1 MMAISVHTFPRQAS
15 LILALSFF
23 CGYLLLKICLI
34 EYFSIEYLVRIWLII
49 CTLPLLIVAYVQNPN
64 KKDKYALNPINS
76 VRIKSKIIVLLL
88 QFIGIYIY
96 AFSVTQMGLAE
107 YTTFVNDLFIA
118 FPVIFILVIGYVYFV
133 DRRLEEPEDEYAR
146 IGAML
151 NRRISIDTAVLKHF
165 GLKTAVK
172 IVFVPF
178 MYSGFLGNLS
188 ILINSAWQFNADAI
202 SLLLFNFGISID
214 MLIGI
219 FGYLFSSAIINNQII
234 DTDSNFSGWLFA
246 LLCYPPLVWI
256 MRQVNNQQDSMIW
269 SDILPHDSVIF
280 WLMFTIIN
288 MTWVIYWLA
297 TFEFGMTFSN
307 LSYRRLID
315 KGVYRY
321 SKHPAYIA
329 KNIYWW
335 LYTLPFMGVAFV
347 SVEWWKNILG
357 LIFVSLIYYGRAK
370 SEERH
375 LMKFSEYRQYCNEIN
390 KKGIFRWLKIRPIY

>member
-1 MMAISVHTFPRQAS
+1 MAISVQAS
-15 LILALSFF
+15 PRLASLVLVLSFF
-23 CGYLLLKICLI
+23 AGYVLLKSLLI
-34 EYFSIEYLVRIWLII
+34 EHFSIEYLVRLWLLI
-49 CTLPLLIVAYVQNPN
+49 CAMPLLLVAYLQNPYKRN
-64 KKDKYALNPINS
+64 KYNLNP
-76 VRIKSKIIVLLL
+76 VDKMRIKSKIIVLLL
-88 QFIGIYIY
+88 QFVAIYIY
-96 AFSVTQMGLAE
+96 AFTVTQIGLAK
-107 YTTFVNDLFIA
+107 YASFVTDLFLC
-118 FPVIFILVIGYVYFV
+118 FPLIIILTIGYVYFV
-133 DRRLEEPEDEYAR
+133 DRRLVEPEDDYAK

-151 NRRISIDTAVLKHF
+151 NKRIPLDKMVLQKF
-165 GLKTAVK
+165 LLKTAVK

-188 ILINSAWQFNADAI
+188 LLLNTEWRLNASAV

-214 MLIGI
+214 MLIGF

-234 DTDSNFSGWLFA
+234 DTDSNFLGWLFA

-256 MRQVNNQQDSMIW
+256 MRQVNDQQDNLIW
-269 SDILPHDSVIF
+269 SDILPYDSVIF
-280 WLMFTIIN
+280 WLMFIVIN
-288 MTWVIYWLA
+288 LTWVIYWLA

-321 SKHPAYIA
+321 TKHPAYIA

-357 LIFVSLIYYGRAK
+357 LTFVSLIYYGRAK

-375 LMKFSEYRQYCNEIN
+375 LMKFPEYRKYCDEIN
-390 KKGIFRWLKIRPIY
+390 KKGIFRWLKTHPTY

>member
-1 MMAISVHTFPRQAS
+1 MISSVHTSPRQAS
-15 LILALSFF
+15 AVLALSFLI
-23 CGYLLLKICLI
+23 GYLVIKLYLI
-34 EYFSIEYLVRIWLII
+34 DYFDIEYLVRGWLFI
-49 CTLPLLIVAYVQNPN
+49 CITPLIVLAYIQNPY
-64 KKDKYALNPINS
+64 KRGKQDLSPINNIR
-76 VRIKSKIIVLLL
+76 VKSKTIVFLL
-88 QFIGIYIY
+88 QFIIIYIY
-96 AFSVTQMGLAE
+96 AFAVTQSGLAD
-107 YTTFVNDLFIA
+107 YAPFVNDLFFT
-118 FPVIFILVIGYVYFV
+118 FPLIMALSVIYIFFS
-133 DRRLEEPEDEYAR
+133 DRRLLEPEDEYAK

-151 NRRISIDTAVLKHF
+151 NRRTPLDKAILQKF
-165 GLKTAVK
+165 LLKTAVK

-188 ILINSAWQFNADAI
+188 ILLNTAWHFNSGAV
-202 SLLLFNFGISID
+202 SLLLFNFGVSID

-234 DTDSNFSGWLFA
+234 DTDSNFLGWLFA

-256 MRQVNNQQDSMIW
+256 MRQVNDQQDSLVWNQLIPQ
-269 SDILPHDSVIF
+269 DNILYWILF
-280 WLMFTIIN
+280 IIIN
-288 MTWVIYWLA
+288 MTWVVYWLA

-335 LYTLPFMGVAFV
+335 LYTLPFMGVAFI

-357 LIFVSLIYYGRAK
+357 LTFVSLIYYGRAK

-375 LMKFSEYRQYCNEIN
+375 LMKFPEYRQYCSDIE
-390 KKGIFRWLKIRPIY
+390 KKGIFRWLKSYPTY

>member
-1 MMAISVHTFPRQAS
+1 M
-15 LILALSFF
+15 
-23 CGYLLLKICLI
+23 
-34 EYFSIEYLVRIWLII
+34 
-49 CTLPLLIVAYVQNPN
+49 PLLIVAYIQNPD
-64 KKDKYALNPINS
+64 KRDKYSLNPVNM
-76 VRIKSKIIVLLL
+76 VRIKSKAIVLLL
-88 QFIGIYIY
+88 QFVAIYVY
-96 AFSVTQMGLAE
+96 AFTVTQIVLAE
-107 YTTFVNDLFIA
+107 YATFVTDLFLS
-118 FPVIFILVIGYVYFV
+118 FPVVIVFIIGYVYMV
-133 DRRLEEPEDEYAR
+133 DRRLSQPENDYAK

-151 NRRISIDTAVLKHF
+151 NKRIPLDKIILQNF
-165 GLKTAVK
+165 LLKTAVK

-188 ILINSAWQFNADAI
+188 IVLNTAWHFNASAI
-202 SLLLFNFGISID
+202 SLLLFNFGSSID

-234 DTDSNFSGWLFA
+234 DTDSNLLGWIFA

-256 MRQVNNQQDSMIW
+256 MRQVNDQQDSLIW
-269 SDILPHDSVIF
+269 RQLIPQDSIWYWVLFAVIN
-280 WLMFTIIN
+280 I
-288 MTWVIYWLA
+288 TWIVYWLA

-321 SKHPAYIA
+321 SKHPAYVA

-357 LIFVSLIYYGRAK
+357 LTFVSLIYYGRAK

-375 LMKFSEYRQYCNEIN
+375 LMKFPEYRQYCNQIE
-390 KKGIFRWLKIRPIY
+390 KKGIFRWLKIYPTY

>member
-1 MMAISVHTFPRQAS
+1 MIISVHDYPRQAS
-15 LILALSFF
+15 VVLVLSFLG
-23 CGYLLLKICLI
+23 GYLLLKLLLI
-34 EYFSIEYLVRIWLII
+34 DYVSIEYLVRVWLFI
-49 CTLPLLIVAYVQNPN
+49 CIMPLLLFAYVQNPY
-64 KKDKYALNPINS
+64 KKDKRHLNAVDT
-76 VRIKSKIIVLLL
+76 VRIKSKTIVLLL
-88 QFIGIYIY
+88 QFIVIYVY
-96 AFSVTQMGLAE
+96 AFIVTQVGLAE
-107 YTTFVNDLFIA
+107 YSNFVIDLFLS
-118 FPVIFILVIGYVYFV
+118 FPVIIFFTIGYVYFV
-133 DRRLEEPEDEYAR
+133 DRRLLEPEDEYAK

-151 NRRISIDTAVLKHF
+151 NKRIPIDKTVLRSF
-165 GLKTAVK
+165 FLKTSVK

-178 MYSGFLGNLS
+178 MYSGFLDNLS
-188 ILINSAWQFNADAI
+188 ILLNTAWKFNVDAI
-202 SLLLFNFGISID
+202 GLLLFNFGISID

-234 DTDSNFSGWLFA
+234 DTDSNLLGWIFA

-256 MRQVNNQQDSMIW
+256 MRQVNDQQDSLTW
-269 SDILPHDSVIF
+269 SDILPQGSLVFWVMFCIINLT
-280 WLMFTIIN
+280 WLM
-288 MTWVIYWLA
+288 YWLA

-321 SKHPAYIA
+321 TKHPAYIS

-347 SVEWWKNILG
+347 SIEWWKNILG

-375 LMKFSEYRQYCNEIN
+375 LMKFSEYRAYCYEIE
-390 KKGIFRWLKIRPIY
+390 KRGIFRWLKINPTY